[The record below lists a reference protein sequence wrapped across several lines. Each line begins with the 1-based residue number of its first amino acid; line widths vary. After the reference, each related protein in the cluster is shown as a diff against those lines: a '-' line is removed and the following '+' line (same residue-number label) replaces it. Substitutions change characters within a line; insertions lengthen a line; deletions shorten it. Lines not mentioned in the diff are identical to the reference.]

1 MELVIKL
8 KLQTDAFDLCGDGK
22 KKKKKCNRGGH
33 ITQDRVGH
41 EPLLFHY

>member
-1 MELVIKL
+1 MQLVIKL

-22 KKKKKCNRGGH
+22 KKKKCNREGH
-33 ITQDRVGH
+33 ITQECVVR